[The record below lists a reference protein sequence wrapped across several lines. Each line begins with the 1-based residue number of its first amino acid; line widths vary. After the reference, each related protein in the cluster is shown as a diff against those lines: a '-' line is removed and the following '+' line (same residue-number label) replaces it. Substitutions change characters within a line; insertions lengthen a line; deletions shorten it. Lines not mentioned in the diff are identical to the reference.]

1 MIRLFGRLICAL
13 MALPT
18 RGQAR
23 ARCRTDPWSP
33 GDRVI
38 VELKGCDEGRLL
50 ADSTSMGQ
58 AIIVAASSAGQVP
71 SVGETFRTMA
81 RSRVL
86 TYRADDRRPH
96 SRGWLV
102 TLSRVD

>member
-1 MIRLFGRLICAL
+1 M
-13 MALPT
+13 
-18 RGQAR
+18 
-23 ARCRTDPWSP
+23 
-33 GDRVI
+33 I

-50 ADSTSMGQ
+50 ADSTAMGQ
-58 AIIVAASSAGQVP
+58 AVIVAASSTRQVP
-71 SVGETFRTMA
+71 AVGETFRTMA